1 MKTRKSRPMAV
12 YWINLDRST
21 ERRENMLKVLKDPA
35 FDGMAKHRVQAYDGT
50 KQHEIEKMRKMIDMN
65 HPEVTIKEY
74 ACFLSHLKAILTF
87 SKSNHEYAL
96 ILEDDVTLEY
106 KPYWKITMQDCI
118 RNAPEDWEILQLCF
132 FGDTLPKQLYSP
144 KHIHSATAYIIRKKA
159 AQQLMKK
166 MQPLFTVDEKLNP
179 TADIYLYKALKTYVY
194 RYPFF
199 TFENKDS
206 NLFEKKVLVGRK
218 QSKKNLEKLLRDK
231 FI

>member
-1 MKTRKSRPMAV
+1 MAV

-21 ERRENMLKVLKDPA
+21 ERRENMLVLLKDHT
-35 FDGMAKHRVQAYDGT
+35 FDGMAKHRVKAYDGGDPDD
-50 KQHEIEKMRKMIDMN
+50 ENKMKKIIDMTY
-65 HPEVTIKEY
+65 PGVTVKEY
-74 ACFLSHLKAILTF
+74 ACVLSHLKAILTF

-144 KHIHSATAYIIRKKA
+144 KHRHSTGAYIIRKTASQK
-159 AQQLMKK
+159 LMKE

-179 TADIYLYKALKTYVY
+179 TADVYLYKALKTYVY

-206 NLFEKKVLVGRK
+206 FLFEKKVLVGRK
-218 QSKKNLEKLLRDK
+218 HSKQNLEKLLQIHFHD
-231 FI
+231 